1 VPLIFPLLAF
11 LLFVV
16 ILLQKGIEVS
26 GVPRASE
33 VQLTQEDVQATFLAH
48 ASRCVREDNRSHE
61 NDGSPS
67 ARPLETRNER
77 QEVIRL

>member
-26 GVPRASE
+26 GVPRAAE
-33 VQLTQEDVQATFLAH
+33 VQLTQEGVQASFLA
-48 ASRCVREDNRSHE
+48 RM
-61 NDGSPS
+61 
-67 ARPLETRNER
+67 RPGVFEKTI
-77 QEVIRL
+77 EVTKKMVPRVLDR